1 MLWYVTP
8 YALIPAVAALIS
20 AAVFAL
26 VWRRRDTAL
35 ARPFLV
41 LLGAVIVWCAFQ
53 ALELSQRAYT
63 GKFIFTVVQYYAIAV
78 VPIAWLCFALIYAG
92 WERVVTQRFVVALL
106 MLQLPTFIGAPTNPL
121 HWLFWSELSLVNR
134 PNAVTLS
141 GSFGPLWYYHL
152 FSSYL
157 MTLIGTVLIVRGL
170 VRAPPLYRR
179 QAVALLVGVLLPW
192 FGSILFVTGVRP
204 FGFMD
209 LTPLGFALSGVAFAF
224 AITRYH
230 ILDLVPAARDAV
242 IEYMG
247 DAVVVLDAS
256 RRIVDANPAAL
267 RLAGLPADAMLGRT
281 VAELLPKHAD
291 LLVQFQ
297 GVEHAATTISLDRGN
312 GVEHYDLRIS
322 PVRGRRGRVTG
333 RLLVLRDI
341 REQKRVEQEL
351 QAAKEAAE
359 EANRAKSAFL
369 ANMSHELRTPLNAI
383 IGYSEMLQ
391 EDLDGADATT
401 HADLARIAGAGK
413 HLLALINDILDLS
426 KIEAG
431 RMELI
436 MEEVAVQP
444 LVEDVIA
451 TVTPLAQQRGNTLTL
466 DIAPALPPLT
476 TDQTRLQQILLN
488 LLSNAA
494 KFTERGTITVSVLC
508 EQSDDESDESGAS
521 RVQPAALRFAVA
533 DTGIGMTPEQMDRLF
548 QPFAQADSS
557 TTRQYGGTGLG
568 LAISRSF
575 ARMLGGDIY
584 VESAPGEG
592 STFTLIIPVRP
603 PQSRS
608 SAPAP

>member
-1 MLWYVTP
+1 
-8 YALIPAVAALIS
+8 
-20 AAVFAL
+20 
-26 VWRRRDTAL
+26 
-35 ARPFLV
+35 
-41 LLGAVIVWCAFQ
+41 
-53 ALELSQRAYT
+53 
-63 GKFIFTVVQYYAIAV
+63 
-78 VPIAWLCFALIYAG
+78 
-92 WERVVTQRFVVALL
+92 VVALL

-141 GSFGPLWYYHL
+141 GGFGPLWYYHL

-192 FGSILFVTGVRP
+192 IGSILFVSGVRP

-224 AITRYH
+224 GITRYH

-242 IEYMG
+242 IEYMD

-291 LLVQFQ
+291 LLARFQ
-297 GVEHAATTISLDRGN
+297 GVDHAATTISLDRGN

-333 RLLVLRDI
+333 HLLVLRDI
-341 REQKRVEQEL
+341 REQKRAEQEL
-351 QAAKEAAE
+351 QSAKEAAE

-391 EDLDGADATT
+391 EDLDSADETT
-401 HADLARIAGAGK
+401 LADLARIAGAGK

-436 MEEVAVQP
+436 LEEVAVQP

-451 TVTPLAQQRGNTLTL
+451 TMTPLAQQRGNTLEL
-466 DIAPALPPLT
+466 DIGLALPPLV

-494 KFTERGTITVSVLC
+494 KFTERGTITVCVRC
-508 EQSDDESDESGAS
+508 ERADDEDDEPGAS
-521 RVQPAALRFAVA
+521 RLQPASLRFAVA
-533 DTGIGMTPEQMDRLF
+533 DTGIGMSPEQMDRLF

-584 VESAPGEG
+584 VESAPGVG
-592 STFTLIIPVRP
+592 STFTLIIPLRP